1 MKKNI
6 KYKIFMVDKLLKKNI
21 KYIFY
26 GGKIIEEKYDYKRPG
41 E

>member
-21 KYIFY
+21 KYKFY
-26 GGKIIEEKYDYKRPG
+26 GGKIIEEKYDY
-41 E
+41 